1 MKENQAEIIAVGSE
15 LLLGRIVDT
24 NTSYLAS
31 KLSEIGIEVIFQ
43 TMVGD
48 DRKRMRSVLRQALK
62 RSSIIITSGGIGP
75 TEDDLTREVI
85 SEVTGKKLIFHPR
98 LFALIKSFFD
108 QAGFMMAPNNRKQAL
123 IPAGA
128 RPIPNLQGTAPG
140 FILKTEPGP
149 IIAALPGVPRE
160 LKRMF
165 VDTVQPF
172 LSQALG
178 RKRGLIE
185 TKVLKLC
192 GLGESRVDEQIG
204 DLIRSS
210 KNPVIGLLS
219 SPGEIRI
226 SLTAR
231 GKDPQETS
239 SLIAAM
245 EAQIRQRLGSLI
257 FGEGEET
264 LEGVVAGLLEQKGI
278 HLGLVETLTAGRI
291 SQRLQNRRTRF
302 FKGGWVIPQEGA
314 RPLDSSR
321 LSGEEKAL
329 TQAREIRSF
338 LESDWGL
345 AVLVEEVEG
354 RQVLYLGLA
363 GTKEESYSHKIGGF
377 SDTLP
382 DRVAV
387 MALDWL
393 RKKLT
398 KEM

>member
-1 MKENQAEIIAVGSE
+1 
-15 LLLGRIVDT
+15 
-24 NTSYLAS
+24 
-31 KLSEIGIEVIFQ
+31 
-43 TMVGD
+43 
-48 DRKRMRSVLRQALK
+48 
-62 RSSIIITSGGIGP
+62 
-75 TEDDLTREVI
+75 
-85 SEVTGKKLIFHPR
+85 
-98 LFALIKSFFD
+98 
-108 QAGFMMAPNNRKQAL
+108 
-123 IPAGA
+123 
-128 RPIPNLQGTAPG
+128 
-140 FILKTEPGP
+140 
-149 IIAALPGVPRE
+149 
-160 LKRMF
+160 
-165 VDTVQPF
+165 
-172 LSQALG
+172 
-178 RKRGLIE
+178 
-185 TKVLKLC
+185 
-192 GLGESRVDEQIG
+192 
-204 DLIRSS
+204 
-210 KNPVIGLLS
+210 
-219 SPGEIRI
+219 
-226 SLTAR
+226 
-231 GKDPQETS
+231 
-239 SLIAAM
+239 
-245 EAQIRQRLGSLI
+245 LGSLI

-302 FKGGWVIPQEGA
+302 FKGGWVIPQEGD

-377 SDTLP
+377 SNTLP

-398 KEM
+398 KEI